1 MDGSQLMEKLRE
13 ILPKI
18 PFLPLTALYLGY
30 LGYDY
35 YTFIDDPNSA
45 LNQKKAEGEKV
56 KVETQKLQK
65 KVAEQKEYASKLEGK
80 RAEIRQM
87 AADLDAMKGTIG
99 DVVNVPDFMRDH
111 LMEAKKVGMTVLGL
125 KPTDKGRTE
134 YYGIQNFELNFRS
147 VYMQLMVFLDR
158 VSKSSKIVRVEN
170 ITIKPVGSSLSR
182 YVELQGTLQLRT
194 YFYMGSNADQ
204 LAAESRQDTPL
215 LQIKVA
221 DPKAKGGKK

>member
-1 MDGSQLMEKLRE
+1 MDSAQLLEKIKE

-35 YTFIDDPNSA
+35 YTFLEDPSSA
-45 LNQKKAEGEKV
+45 LNQKKAEAEQV
-56 KVETQKLQK
+56 KVEIQKLSK
-65 KVAEQKEYASKLEGK
+65 KVQEQKDYLSKLEGK

-87 AADLDAMKGTIG
+87 AADLDAMKGTLS
-99 DVVNVPDFMRDH
+99 DTVNVPEFMKNN

-134 YYGIQNFELNFRS
+134 YYGIQNFELTFRS

-170 ITIKPVGSSLSR
+170 ITVKPVGSSLSR
-182 YVELQGTLQLRT
+182 YVELQGVLQLRT
-194 YFYMGSNADQ
+194 YFYLGSNADA
-204 LAAESRQDTPL
+204 LAQESRQDTPL
-215 LQIKVA
+215 LQMKVP